1 MNGFVFQSY
10 YDIFCNQCFLIII
23 KILKKKVVCCS
34 RLKHTK
40 IVRKYLGH
48 DEDGYHYFF
57 FNGKGGVDF
66 VFSIFRSQAI
76 IPVMEFAP

>member
-40 IVRKYLGH
+40 IVRKYLGMMKM
-48 DEDGYHYFF
+48 DIIIFF
-57 FNGKGGVDF
+57 LMGKAV
-66 VFSIFRSQAI
+66 
-76 IPVMEFAP
+76 